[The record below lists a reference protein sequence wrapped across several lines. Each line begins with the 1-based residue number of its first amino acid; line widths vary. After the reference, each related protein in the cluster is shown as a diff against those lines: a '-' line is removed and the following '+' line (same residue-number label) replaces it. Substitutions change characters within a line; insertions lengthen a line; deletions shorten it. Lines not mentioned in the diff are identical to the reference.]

1 MFLSTIEPTDDNGYP
16 YDPVRSIS
24 NELVFNTIMTRARS
38 LIYCVG
44 NPFVLCEVGSRYQ
57 VNCWKA
63 YLQRC
68 VQCETLHFALPRS
81 STSNERVVTVAEEIQ
96 SIVFPHKDIDEA
108 TAVNF
113 TDKIIDQYIKKL
125 KERKE
130 YQTGCKLVRK
140 PQGEMYWMG
149 DDDSDATNDNVILCK
164 IDYSFFN
171 KARAIPEDATQS
183 PITIK
188 GTEHLRGSLDGD
200 TRWIDKK
207 AHCVIFD
214 DKTEKA
220 IKQTHF
226 GSTFLCRVSEHSC
239 IQFYPLDKCN
249 PKFANLPTITREEK
263 MGVVCF
269 DPRSINST
277 PRVCNVI
284 PHAVALRM
292 VFVVKFLGWKKECGF
307 PLGIIIQALP
317 SKSSYLQELLLKMKH
332 SIPLSPPTEDM
343 APLPAIEVAV
353 CQANIKERKHFTPVI
368 TIDPDGSKDHDD
380 ALTCT
385 YREKGKKKIYSVGVH
400 ITDLS
405 GLVRKGSSVDKEA
418 QKRGCTVYNAPD
430 SISSPMFPNSILK
443 QASITPD
450 KKINTLS
457 VITDFTVTSE
467 GTKDE
472 SISLGSVTITESN
485 VTSHAELTYAEAQ
498 LLLFGNERTYP
509 RALVDKAR
517 SYNSHRQALA
527 LKQTIQCLW
536 KFAWF
541 LRRKRLKDAALA
553 YTVREKDQL
562 LNPEAH
568 YLVEELMIHANTQ
581 VSKKLCRDFR
591 NETIFRSQAPPD
603 ETEVEQFK
611 KNYKTTLPLSAACK
625 IVVPST
631 AESTVSS
638 LTMLKSDHTHL
649 IENLRNMKFRDV
661 MHCVQVEHLH
671 PQLAALQSVLRS
683 LQSSAQYCVLQPND
697 KDGGWHSDLQCS
709 HYTHF
714 TSPLRRYIDVIIQR
728 QLQAALNSKPNVYTT
743 NELRR
748 ECTKTQSMQNSAK
761 KYEKDIEN
769 LKFVKGLTESQREYI
784 SVVSQVDSKQGTL
797 SLCFTDIELRLS
809 QKACEITR
817 QQLQRNHW
825 KASGT
830 SHSVPEIPYT
840 WKVKL
845 CSLTGEPASFLNPS
859 EVEITPSEDHLI
871 FYSPDENNCLMRKTV
886 QTRVKSNLET
896 VPYRTWRM
904 LQKCTMNGE
913 RSLVAKRDEILS
925 SITPSSDTCTPI
937 PHKTKKAPLCV
948 YTLNRVLKPGE
959 VMKVQLCAAQIK
971 KDMEQRPALQ
981 LLEVGP
987 GVKICI
993 HHNKEPTKCFVGMLT
1008 KHASKHNYDS
1018 LKDYVNSWEPLVLS
1032 EAAYSSVKDA
1042 EFLLIRDVEL
1052 KWPDLELCTT
1062 SSGTSYYRILE
1073 PKHPDKCGV
1082 VVTLPPEFMQWSFSF
1097 FKFSKGDLVCIR
1109 FSSTNDA
1116 TKYVFHMVVNHV
1128 DEEKREVYMKFA
1140 LEDSNYVSEQVHK
1153 AIQNKGAS
1161 CEIQLI
1167 FSSISLR

>member
-1 MFLSTIEPTDDNGYP
+1 
-16 YDPVRSIS
+16 
-24 NELVFNTIMTRARS
+24 
-38 LIYCVG
+38 
-44 NPFVLCEVGSRYQ
+44 
-57 VNCWKA
+57 
-63 YLQRC
+63 
-68 VQCETLHFALPRS
+68 
-81 STSNERVVTVAEEIQ
+81 
-96 SIVFPHKDIDEA
+96 
-108 TAVNF
+108 
-113 TDKIIDQYIKKL
+113 
-125 KERKE
+125 
-130 YQTGCKLVRK
+130 
-140 PQGEMYWMG
+140 MYWMG
-149 DDDSDATNDNVILCK
+149 NDDSDATNDNVIICK
-164 IDYSFFN
+164 LEYSFFN
-171 KARAIPEDATQS
+171 KATASPEDTAQS

-188 GTEHLRGSLDGD
+188 GPEHLRGALHGD
-200 TRWIDKK
+200 TVRIDKK
-207 AHCVIFD
+207 ARCVLFD
-214 DKTEKA
+214 DKTEQA

-284 PHAVALRM
+284 PHDVALRM

-307 PLGIIIQALP
+307 PLGIIIQVLP
-317 SKSSYLQELLLKMKH
+317 SKSSYFQELLLKMKH

-343 APLPAIEVAV
+343 APLPAIEVAA

-467 GTKDE
+467 GTEDE
-472 SISLGSVTITESN
+472 SISLGSVTITESS

-568 YLVEELMIHANTQ
+568 YLVEELMIRANTQ

-591 NETIFRSQAPPD
+591 NETILRSQDPPD

-697 KDGGWHSDLQCS
+697 KDGGGHSDLQCS

-728 QLQAALNSKPNVYTT
+728 QLQATLNSKLNVYTT
-743 NELRR
+743 NELCR
-748 ECTKTQSMQNSAK
+748 ECTKIQSRQNCAK

-769 LKFVKGLTESQREYI
+769 LKFIKSLKESQKEYI
-784 SVVSQVDSKQGTL
+784 TVVSHVDPKQGKL
-797 SLCFTDIELRLS
+797 SLCFTDIELRLG

-817 QQLQRNHW
+817 QQLQRNHL
-825 KASGT
+825 KESGT
-830 SHSVPEIPYT
+830 SHSEPAMPYT
-840 WKVKL
+840 WKVKM
-845 CSLTGEPASFLNPS
+845 CSLTGKPASFLDPT
-859 EVEITPSEDHLI
+859 EVEVSSQSEEQLI
-871 FYSPDENNCLMRKTV
+871 FYSPDEYNCLMKKP
-886 QTRVKSNLET
+886 VKIKVKANVET
-896 VPYRTWRM
+896 VPYRTWSM
-904 LQKCTMNGE
+904 LQDCTMNGE
-913 RSLVAKRDEILS
+913 RSLEAMRDEILS
-925 SITPSSDTCTPI
+925 SITPASNTCTPI
-937 PHKTKKAPLCV
+937 PHKTWRSPLCV

-959 VMKVQLCAAQIK
+959 VMKVQLCAAQVK
-971 KDMEQRPALQ
+971 KDVMQTPALQ

-993 HHNKEPTKCFVGMLT
+993 HHNKEPTNCFVGMLI
-1008 KHASKHNYDS
+1008 KHDSKHNYDS
-1018 LKDYVNSWEPLVLS
+1018 LTEYVNSWEPLVLS

-1052 KWPDLELCTT
+1052 KWPDLEICTT
-1062 SSGTSYYRILE
+1062 SSGISYYRIPE
-1073 PKHPDKCGV
+1073 PDKYGV

-1097 FKFSKGDLVCIR
+1097 LKFSQGDLACIIYIYR
-1109 FSSTNDA
+1109 FSSNIDS
-1116 TKYVFHMVVNHV
+1116 TKSAFHMVVNHV
-1128 DEEKREVYMKFA
+1128 DYEKGEVYMKFA
-1140 LEDSNYVSEQVHK
+1140 LEDSNYVSEQVYK
-1153 AIQNKGAS
+1153 AIQNVGPS
-1161 CEIQLI
+1161 YEIQL
-1167 FSSISLR
+1167 SISLK

>member
-1 MFLSTIEPTDDNGYP
+1 MFLSTIEPTAKNGYP
-16 YDPVRSIS
+16 YDPVRSMS

-63 YLQRC
+63 YLKRC
-68 VQCETLHFALPRS
+68 VQCETLQFALPRS
-81 STSNERVVTVAEEIQ
+81 TTSSERVVTVAEEIQ

-108 TAVNF
+108 TAVNV

-125 KERKE
+125 KERRE
-130 YQTGCKLVRK
+130 YKTGCKLVRK

-149 DDDSDATNDNVILCK
+149 NDDSDATNDNVIICK
-164 IDYSFFN
+164 LEYSFFN
-171 KARAIPEDATQS
+171 KATASPEDTAQS

-188 GTEHLRGSLDGD
+188 GPEHLRGALHGD
-200 TRWIDKK
+200 TVRIDKK
-207 AHCVIFD
+207 ARCVLFD
-214 DKTEKA
+214 DKTEQA

-284 PHAVALRM
+284 PHDVALRM

-317 SKSSYLQELLLKMKH
+317 SRSSYLQELLLKMKYN
-332 SIPLSPPTEDM
+332 IPLSPPTEDI
-343 APLPAIEVAV
+343 LPYSCEYSP
-353 CQANIKERKHFTPVI
+353 ESSSRKHITHVI
-368 TIDPDGSKDHDD
+368 TIDPKGSKDHDD

-385 YREKGKKKIYSVGVH
+385 YRDEGNKRVYSVGVH

-430 SISSPMFPNSILK
+430 SISSPMFPYNLLQ
-443 QASITPD
+443 QASITPG
-450 KKINTLS
+450 KKINTFS
-457 VITDFTVTSE
+457 VVTDFTTTAEATQS
-467 GTKDE
+467 E
-472 SISLGSVTITESN
+472 SISLGSVTITESS

-498 LLLFGNERTYP
+498 LLLFGDERTYP
-509 RALVDKAR
+509 QALVDKSR
-517 SYNSHRQALA
+517 SYNDSRRQAFT
-527 LKQTIQCLW
+527 LKQTICSLW

-541 LRRKRLKDAALA
+541 LRRERLKDAALA
-553 YTVREKDQL
+553 YTVRERDQL

-568 YLVEELMIHANTQ
+568 YLVEELMIWANTQ
-581 VSKKLCRDFR
+581 VAKKLARDYR
-591 NETIFRSQAPPD
+591 NQTILRIQAPPD
-603 ETEVEQFK
+603 TKEVEQFK
-611 KNYKTTLPLSAACK
+611 KNYRTILPLSAACK
-625 IVVPST
+625 VIIPTTQLTTSP
-631 AESTVSS
+631 
-638 LTMLKSDHTHL
+638 LTMLRSDYTL
-649 IENLRNMKFRDV
+649 LRENLTNAKFRDV

-683 LQSSAQYCVLQPND
+683 LQLSAQYCVLQPND

-728 QLQAALNSKPNVYTT
+728 QLHAALNNRPNVYTANNLDCVCKNT
-743 NELRR
+743 HSKQKRANNYERDIKSLKLVKSLR
-748 ECTKTQSMQNSAK
+748 
-761 KYEKDIEN
+761 EN
-769 LKFVKGLTESQREYI
+769 QKEYL
-784 SVVSQVDSKQGTL
+784 SVVSQVDPKQGTL
-797 SLCFTDIELRLS
+797 SFCFTDIELRLG
-809 QKACEITR
+809 QKACEVTR

-913 RSLVAKRDEILS
+913 RSLAAKRDEILS